1 MELINVDKESCR
13 RDGVC
18 IAACPLGLIEADA
31 DGYPVSSASADCIKC
46 GHCVAICP
54 HGALEN
60 ALLPM
65 ERFTPAPS
73 QRSGFAEL
81 AGLMRHRRSVR
92 HFKTQAVPRE
102 TLAELLDV
110 ARCAPTAKNTQQISY
125 IVLEDPAR
133 TKALGQAIAQ
143 WISPAPGME
152 RYAKLA
158 AAGNDFVMRGAPH
171 LVVALADADNAWGLT
186 DAAIALSYLEL
197 AAAAHGLGVCW
208 AGLAQVALTK
218 NADLAAMIGVPEG
231 RSVCGALMLGV
242 PKLRYA
248 LVPPRNDAKVQWL

>member
-1 MELINVDKESCR
+1 MELISVDKESCR

-18 IAACPLGLIEADA
+18 ISACPLGLIEADA
-31 DGYPVSSASADCIKC
+31 DGYPVSNAKAECIKC

-54 HGALEN
+54 HGSLGN
-60 ALLPM
+60 ALLPI

-73 QRSGFAEL
+73 QRPGFTEL
-81 AGLMRHRRSVR
+81 AGLMRFRRSVR
-92 HFKTQAVPRE
+92 HFKPQPVPRG

-110 ARCAPTAKNTQQISY
+110 ARYAPTAKNTQQISY

-133 TKALGQAIAQ
+133 TKALGQAISQ
-143 WISPAPGME
+143 WLSAVPGME

-171 LVVALADADNAWGLT
+171 LVVALADADSAWGLT

-208 AGLAQVALTK
+208 GGLAQVALAK
-218 NADLAAMIGVPEG
+218 NADIAAMIDVPEG

-242 PKLRYA
+242 PKLRYS